1 MLGPRGY
8 WNKQTNGKRLV
19 VNFVVV
25 RMPQL
30 VVVYE
35 RGGKRKKEAGQEEN
49 TYTAHDATAE
59 QTRNF

>member
-8 WNKQTNGKRLV
+8 WNKKINGKGPV
-19 VNFVVV
+19 VNIAV

-35 RGGKRKKEAGQEEN
+35 RRRGKKEGGQEE
-49 TYTAHDATAE
+49 TRGKDLHDATE
-59 QTRNF
+59 QTTNF